1 MRAGR
6 GWGEGGLR
14 PSLTVAVSV
23 HGSSVVSVVTLLLL
37 PQAQGNIWLFED
49 SLLITGKPTGMS
61 GTTHSTRTE
70 GTWTQQQSS
79 VCLVSQLKLIQPG
92 QSQL

>member
-6 GWGEGGLR
+6 GAGLEGGLR

-23 HGSSVVSVVTLLLL
+23 HGSSVVSVATLLLL

-49 SLLITGKPTGMS
+49 SLLITGKPS
-61 GTTHSTRTE
+61 GTSGSTHPTRSQ
-70 GTWTQQQSS
+70 GTRTQQQSS
-79 VCLVSQLKLIQPG
+79 VCLVSQPKLI
-92 QSQL
+92 